1 MFYKYLTKQNRPK
14 HKSAT
19 QHQASWPSTR
29 PKLFQKQ
36 SFSFIETCFY
46 VHVFFGPMLG
56 YSSNILGVSIKLLLQ
71 IDCSLSNSEN

>member
-1 MFYKYLTKQNRPK
+1 MLYKYLTKQNRPK

-19 QHQASWPSTR
+19 QHKASWPSTR

-46 VHVFFGPMLG
+46 VYVFFRHNAGLQFL
-56 YSSNILGVSIKLLLQ
+56 YSRGFYQTSVADRLFSFIF
-71 IDCSLSNSEN
+71 

>member
-1 MFYKYLTKQNRPK
+1 MFYKYLTKQDRPK

-19 QHQASWPSTR
+19 QHWASWPSTR

-46 VHVFFGPMLG
+46 AHVFFRPNAGLQFL
-56 YSSNILGVSIKLLLQ
+56 YSRGFCQTSVADRLFFFIV
-71 IDCSLSNSEN
+71 

>member
-19 QHQASWPSTR
+19 QPSTR

-46 VHVFFGPMLG
+46 VHVFFRPNAG
-56 YSSNILGVSIKLLLQ
+56 LQ
-71 IDCSLSNSEN
+71 FLYFRGFYQTSVADRLFSFIF

>member
-1 MFYKYLTKQNRPK
+1 MLYKYLTKQNRPK

-19 QHQASWPSTR
+19 QHYASWPSTR

-46 VHVFFGPMLG
+46 VHVFFRPNAGLRFL
-56 YSSNILGVSIKLLLQ
+56 YSRGFYQTSVADRLFSFIF
-71 IDCSLSNSEN
+71 

>member
-1 MFYKYLTKQNRPK
+1 MFYKYLTKQNRLK

-19 QHQASWPSTR
+19 QHKASWPSTR

-46 VHVFFGPMLG
+46 VHVFFRPNAGLRFL
-56 YSSNILGVSIKLLLQ
+56 YSRGFYQTPVVDRLFSFIF
-71 IDCSLSNSEN
+71 

>member
-19 QHQASWPSTR
+19 QHWACWPSTR

-46 VHVFFGPMLG
+46 VDIFFRPNAG
-56 YSSNILGVSIKLLLQ
+56 LQ
-71 IDCSLSNSEN
+71 FLHSRGFYQTSVADRLFSFIF